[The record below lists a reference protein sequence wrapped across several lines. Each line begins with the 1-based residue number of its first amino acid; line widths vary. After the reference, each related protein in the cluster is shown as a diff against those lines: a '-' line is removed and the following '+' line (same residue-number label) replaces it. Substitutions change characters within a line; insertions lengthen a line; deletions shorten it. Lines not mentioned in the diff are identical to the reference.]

1 MNLAELGGGVADD
14 AAEIASGDCQ
24 PLSRCGEAC
33 SAAEPQ
39 RLALCPEDGR
49 NDLGIAG
56 QPSDRVDGQRSAVF
70 ERAGAELLAEKVEV
84 GDDEQL
90 RVVWR
95 GWQRSLGG
103 GQGVVRSR
111 HGTGVVGGGAV
122 VGGAVVGG
130 AAAVRV
136 DLIALARAGAL
147 ARVGA
152 RARARAGACAC
163 AGGLA
168 DEGFEG
174 IGAALIDLTLVSDAL
189 ARFSALQSLSTM
201 A

>member
-49 NDLGIAG
+49 DDLGIAG

-111 HGTGVVGGGAV
+111 HGSGVVG
-122 VGGAVVGG
+122 GGAVVGG

-136 DLIALARAGAL
+136 DLIALARAGA
-147 ARVGA
+147 GA
-152 RARARAGACAC
+152 GAGARAGACAC